1 MKVGIDASNLAL
13 GGGITH
19 LLELLQNIDQC
30 PESIQ
35 QIYVVASLQVLDQ
48 LPDLPRVEKVTFP
61 QLNKKLLHRVLFQ
74 LKGYDKQL
82 RKFDFDLIY
91 SITGDYLGKLR
102 PVVGMSQNMLL
113 YDRFIWKDFRQF
125 RELMRAY
132 INYRKQRYSFKNS
145 EGIIF
150 ISNYAKE
157 NITRILPLE
166 GKRLTLIHHGISSRF
181 IANVMPQKA
190 IESYSIEHPF
200 RLLYVSTVHV
210 YKHQW
215 NVVEAVAELRKKG
228 YPLELHL
235 AGTVIF
241 KPSGRRL
248 QRCIQ
253 QFDPDRSFVIEHGW
267 VNYEDIDKLY
277 KSADAFVFASDCE
290 NMPNILIEAMSA
302 GLPLVCSDRNPMPEF
317 AGEYAYYFNSRDV
330 NSIVKAIEQMLLNP
344 EQREWKAVHSR
355 KESEKYG
362 WKFTSALTFQFLLDT
377 YNEYQ
382 AKQNR

>member
-30 PESIQ
+30 PGTIQ
-35 QIYVVASLQVLDQ
+35 QIYVFASSQVLEQ
-48 LPDLPRVEKVTFP
+48 LPDIPRVVKITFP
-61 QLNKKLLHRVLFQ
+61 QLNKSLFSRVCFQ
-74 LKGYDKQL
+74 LIGYDNQL
-82 RKFDFDLIY
+82 RKYDFDLIY

-113 YDRFIWKDFRQF
+113 YDRFIWKDFNQF

-132 INYRKQRYSFKNS
+132 INYRKQRYSFRNS

-157 NITRILPLE
+157 KITHLLPLKE
-166 GKRLTLIHHGISSRF
+166 KKLTLIHHGISSRF
-181 IANVMPQKA
+181 VADVKPQKP
-190 IESYSIEHPF
+190 ISDYSNSRPF

-241 KPSGRRL
+241 GPSGHRL
-248 QRCIQ
+248 TKSIERY
-253 QFDPDRSFVIEHGW
+253 DPDREFVVEHGW
-267 VNYEDIDKLY
+267 VNYDEIDQLY

-317 AGEYAYYFNSRDV
+317 AGENAFYFKSRKVDT
-330 NSIVKAIEQMLLNP
+330 IVKAIETMLLNP
-344 EQREWKAVHSR
+344 GQREWKAVRSR

-362 WKFTSALTFQFLLDT
+362 WKQTTEQTFKFLIET
-377 YNEYQ
+377 FNEYV
-382 AKQNR
+382 ATKK

>member
-13 GGGITH
+13 GGGVTH
-19 LLELLQNIDQC
+19 LLELMQNIDQC
-30 PESIQ
+30 PESIER
-35 QIYVVASLQVLDQ
+35 IYVFASTQVLEQ
-48 LPDLPRVEKVTFP
+48 LPELSKVEKVSFP
-61 QLNKKLLHRVLFQ
+61 QLNKKLYNRVLFQ
-74 LKGYDKQL
+74 LKGYDDAL
-82 RKFDFDLIY
+82 RKYKLDLIY

-145 EGIIF
+145 AGIIF

-166 GKRLTLIHHGISSRF
+166 GKKLTLIHHGISSRF
-181 IANVMPQKA
+181 IADVKTQKP
-190 IESYSIEHPF
+190 IGEYSTEHPF

-215 NVVEAVAELRKKG
+215 NVVEAVAALRKKG

-248 QRCIQ
+248 TRCIEQ
-253 QFDPDRSFVIEHGW
+253 YDPLREFVVEHGW

-317 AGEYAYYFNSRDV
+317 AGEYAYYFKSRNVD
-330 NSIVKAIEQMLLNP
+330 SIVNAIEQMLLNP
-344 EQREWKAVHSR
+344 ERREWKAVRSR
-355 KESEKYG
+355 VESEKYG
-362 WKFTSALTFQFLLDT
+362 WTHTSRQTFQFLVDT
-377 YNEYQ
+377 Y
-382 AKQNR
+382 ADSKQEK